1 MWPLGVFLLCS
12 AVVTGMPPPQD
23 PVVLNV
29 TVGETS
35 DHVSIR
41 YGHQEVTAS
50 HDQKRII
57 DNEIEPTELWNTGE
71 LFIDDPEPLDFHETN
86 PVLTPYGRLEEGDL
100 LRSPEEDRKGVTS
113 GELWTDRRYNYEI
126 TNDASRAA
134 IEAGIKFWRDHSCVQ
149 FQEVS
154 SGSSDPRVLFVA
166 ESGCWSMLGCTAK
179 HASSRTQKLSLGSG
193 CTGFG
198 TVTHEIGHSL
208 GFYHEQSRSDRDEHV
223 VIMWDNVNEAYKH
236 NFKKVDTTQNHGV
249 PYDLGSV
256 MHYGSTYFSSNG
268 GPTILTRNP
277 TLQGLIGQR
286 DRPSFR
292 DVALMNRLYR
302 CEELCSSPPPCRNGG
317 YVSAD
322 CVCHCPPGTSGS
334 ACETVRGSYY
344 PAPSCGGEISSEGT
358 VSSPG
363 WPALY
368 PTGADC
374 SWWVRPP
381 TGRRA
386 RVSFTTFS
394 IMQQVNGSC
403 KYEYL
408 SVRLGGVLDG
418 GEMYCSKQLTGKQ
431 LTSTSPDGDLVL
443 RFKSY
448 KKYFMGSGFV
458 ATVEFV

>member
-1 MWPLGVFLLCS
+1 MWLFGIFLLCGVS
-12 AVVTGMPPPQD
+12 AMPNRYRD
-23 PVVLNV
+23 DSIFNV
-29 TVGETS
+29 TKLQLDRSALREEE
-35 DHVSIR
+35 IKR
-41 YGHQEVTAS
+41 ANLQEYF
-50 HDQKRII
+50 
-57 DNEIEPTELWNTGE
+57 E
-71 LFIDDPEPLDFHETN
+71 LFDEPEPLDFHETN

-100 LRSPEEDRKGVTS
+100 LRSAEEDRKGVTS

-154 SGSSDPRVLFVA
+154 SGSSEPRVLFVA

-223 VIMWDNVNEAYKH
+223 TIMWDNVKEAYKH

-286 DRPSFR
+286 NKPSFR

-302 CEELCSSPPPCRNGG
+302 CEELCSSPPP
-317 YVSAD
+317 
-322 CVCHCPPGTSGS
+322 
-334 ACETVRGSYY
+334 YY

-386 RVSFTTFS
+386 RVTFTTFS

-458 ATVEFV
+458 ATVQFV